1 VLRCRSAP
9 AGKHGRYAK
18 EGLIKVTAQSEEEI
32 LHKITEFFLDS
43 RDFNGIPIWT
53 LSADMGSDWKD
64 IREELRPLVEK
75 DMIGLID
82 EETDVNPHIIR
93 RGFEPIEVQ
102 LRKLDKE
109 EHTHMCAYPRTSVLR
124 EVVDRP
130 KFDGIPYGL
139 ELALGEPQLSYKSFN
154 LSVLEFYRNDPRYR
168 YETDD
173 INGRIYYDS
182 DDLEVKDKAFLETFG
197 FSYDT
202 SFNRAVAVF
211 IRYLYNLTPEHQQ
224 IWKNKEI
231 TGDFKLHPD
240 YYRNTIIG
248 DWGER
253 VPICSAFLKELYI
266 INRMVEAIG
275 RPPLFRDDFGE
286 YGDRRPKRFGFLIR
300 PTLEE
305 FNSFVLL
312 FDKMVS
318 DNINKDFFMNEVPY
332 EAELERKD
340 GKIQVV
346 QKGTLQIL
354 DDWMRKKWETTDW
367 APWVGSMSAFKRLRK
382 LRQKPAH
389 SVKEDVFDQEYFKRQ
404 RQLII
409 DVYTGV
415 RNIRLMLTN
424 HPLVKAAGIEIP
436 DLLFKGM
443 IWNM

>member
-1 VLRCRSAP
+1 VA
-9 AGKHGRYAK
+9 
-18 EGLIKVTAQSEEEI
+18 AQPETDM
-32 LHKITEFFLDS
+32 LTRITNFFLDS
-43 RDFNGIPIWT
+43 HDFNGIPIWT
-53 LSADMGSDWKD
+53 LTADLNGDWHD

-93 RGFEPIEVQ
+93 RGFEPIQNQ
-102 LRKLDKE
+102 LTKLDKE
-109 EHTHMCAYPRTSVLR
+109 KPTHMCVYPRPSVLR
-124 EVVDRP
+124 EVVDKS
-130 KFDGIPYGL
+130 KFDGVPYGL
-139 ELALGEPQLSYKSFN
+139 ELALGEPQLSYRSFD

-182 DDLEVKDKAFLETFG
+182 DELEEKDKAFLETFG
-197 FSYDT
+197 FSYDID
-202 SFNRAVAVF
+202 FNRAVAVF
-211 IRYLYNLTPEHQQ
+211 IRYLYDLTPEHQQ
-224 IWKNKEI
+224 IWKNKELA
-231 TGDFKLHPD
+231 GDFKLHPD

-266 INRMVEAIG
+266 INRMAEAMG

-286 YGDRRPKRFGFLIR
+286 YGDKRPKRFGFLIR

-305 FNSFVLL
+305 FNAFALL

-318 DNINKDFFMNEVPY
+318 DNISKDFFMNEVPY
-332 EAELERKD
+332 ETELERKD
-340 GKIQVV
+340 GKIQIV

-354 DDWMRKKWETTDW
+354 DDWMRKYWKTSER
-367 APWVGSMSAFKRLRK
+367 APWEESMSAFKNLRK
-382 LRQKPAH
+382 LRQQPAH

-409 DVYTGV
+409 KVYTAV
-415 RNIRLMLTN
+415 RNIRLMFTN
-424 HPLVKAAGIEIP
+424 HPKVKISGIEVP
-436 DLLFKGM
+436 DWLFKGE

>member
-1 VLRCRSAP
+1 MAVQPETDMLSR
-9 AGKHGRYAK
+9 
-18 EGLIKVTAQSEEEI
+18 
-32 LHKITEFFLDS
+32 ITNFFLDS
-43 RDFNGIPIWT
+43 HDFNGIPALT
-53 LSADMGSDWKD
+53 LAADLGGDWQG

-93 RGFEPIEVQ
+93 RGFEPIQNQ
-102 LRKLDKE
+102 LTKLDKE
-109 EHTHMCAYPRTSVLR
+109 KPTYMCIYPRPSVLR
-124 EVVDRP
+124 EVVDNT
-130 KFDGIPYGL
+130 KFDGTPYGL
-139 ELALGEPQLSYKSFN
+139 ELSLGEPQLSYRSFD

-173 INGRIYYDS
+173 IKGRIYYDS
-182 DDLEVKDKAFLETFG
+182 DELEEKDKAFLETFG

-202 SFNRAVAVF
+202 DFNRAVAVF
-211 IRYLYNLTPEHQQ
+211 IRYLYDLTPEHQQ
-224 IWKNKEI
+224 IWKNKEL

-248 DWGER
+248 DWGGR
-253 VPICSAFLKELYI
+253 IPICSAFLKELHI
-266 INRMVEAIG
+266 INQMAEAMG
-275 RPPLFRDDFGE
+275 RPPLFRDDFGG

-305 FNSFVLL
+305 FNAFALL

-318 DNINKDFFMNEVPY
+318 DNINKGFFMNEVPY
-332 EAELERKD
+332 ETELERED

-354 DDWMRKKWETTDW
+354 DDWMRKYWKPSDWE
-367 APWVGSMSAFKRLRK
+367 PWKESIAAFKHLRK
-382 LRQKPAH
+382 LRQQPAH

-409 DVYTGV
+409 KVYTAV
-415 RNIRLMLTN
+415 SNIRLIFTN
-424 HPLVKAAGIEIP
+424 HPKVQTSGIEVP
-436 DLLFKGM
+436 DWLFKGE
-443 IWNM
+443 IWSM